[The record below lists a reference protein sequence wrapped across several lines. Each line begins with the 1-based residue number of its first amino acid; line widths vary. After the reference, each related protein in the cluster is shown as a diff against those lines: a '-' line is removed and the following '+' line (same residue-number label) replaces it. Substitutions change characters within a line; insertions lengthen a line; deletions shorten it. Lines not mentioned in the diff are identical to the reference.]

1 MASHLTVTSSS
12 SAGSARGFGQQAASG
27 DSNGRSVFAALL
39 GGSNATGQGATTSS
53 SSKSK
58 LDMSLGGLVDLSL
71 GFGEGEAAENP
82 EALAAAIDAQLPFQ
96 AEARDAF
103 NALIEGLG
111 ALKAQ
116 LDAGEAPSPELLQ
129 TLDAALGDLAGA
141 LGLDLSA
148 LPSPDELAAIAK
160 GVLPDEA
167 GLGAKLTAALAPLAQ
182 QLTTGS
188 DETAEADLL
197 KSIGDKLAALV
208 EALSA
213 EKLAQL
219 GLDPA
224 SPADAALEAALAKL
238 SGAPASVDAN
248 ANAVELGEA
257 ELELTEPVLTGK
269 GAEGGEANA
278 NGTPDGK
285 AGGDGKP
292 DDNNGAEIKP
302 AAVAAAA
309 QAEAE
314 DPGAV
319 AVPNQQQARVDAVAA
334 PRVIQ
339 AGYQTSQQQLNL
351 PQIAFELVRQV
362 QDGNS
367 RFQIRLDPPELGK
380 IEVKLDIGQ
389 GGQINAH
396 LTVERAETLDLM
408 QRDQRALERA
418 LQQAGLDGAKTN
430 LEFSLKQNPFSG
442 GGQEQGQGGN
452 GRQPGFGGLAA
463 NDTEEPPPIISLY
476 RGSLSASGVN
486 IIA

>member
-12 SAGSARGFGQQAASG
+12 SAGAARGFGQQAASG
-27 DSNGRSVFAALL
+27 DSNGRGVFAALL
-39 GGSNATGQGATTSS
+39 GGSNAAGQGTTTSS
-53 SSKSK
+53 SSKSN

-188 DETAEADLL
+188 GETAEADLL
-197 KSIGDKLAALV
+197 KSIGDKLD
-208 EALSA
+208 A

-238 SGAPASVDAN
+238 SGAPASVDAS

-269 GAEGGEANA
+269 GVEGGEANA
-278 NGTPDGK
+278 NGTPDGN
-285 AGGDGKP
+285 AGGEGKP
-292 DDNNGAEIKP
+292 HDNKGAEIKP

-314 DPGAV
+314 DPSAV

-389 GGQINAH
+389 SGQINAH
-396 LTVERAETLDLM
+396 LTVERAETLDLI

-442 GGQEQGQGGN
+442 SGQEQGQGQGQGGN

-463 NDTEEPPPIISLY
+463 NDSEEPAPIISLY